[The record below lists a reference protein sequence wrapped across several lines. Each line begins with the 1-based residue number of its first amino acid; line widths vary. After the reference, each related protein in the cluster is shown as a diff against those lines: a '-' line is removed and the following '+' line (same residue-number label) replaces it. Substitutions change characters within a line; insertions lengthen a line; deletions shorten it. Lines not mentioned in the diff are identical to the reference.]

1 MNLALT
7 GMVLGLAVSIPP
19 GPNSMLCMNLACKG
33 VRRAVPLITTAALT
47 DAAYSLL
54 AASGVL
60 FAARA
65 DSALF
70 AYLAPCAM
78 VGTAALIWSPRWTSP
93 TAAAGIALFN
103 PATAAIWIG
112 LSSAPALRVLSPS
125 DLLARALPVAFGT
138 AVWFTLLAVAASRF
152 SRRIGPQHT
161 AGMRKALSFTLG
173 ILGLLSLLA
182 LLP

>member
-7 GMVLGLAVSIPP
+7 GVVLGLAVSIPP
-19 GPNSMLCMNLACKG
+19 GPNSMLCMNLACGG
-33 VRRAVPLITTAALT
+33 VRRAVPLITSAALT

-60 FAARA
+60 FASHAS
-65 DSALF
+65 SAIF
-70 AYLAPCAM
+70 AYLAPCVM
-78 VGTAALIWSPRWTSP
+78 IGTAVLIWSPRWTSP

-112 LSSAPALRVLSPS
+112 LSSAPSLRALSPA
-125 DLLARALPVAFGT
+125 DILARTLPVAFGT
-138 AVWFTLLAVAASRF
+138 AVWFTLLAIAASRF
-152 SRRIGPQHT
+152 SHRVGSQHT
-161 AGMRKALSFTLG
+161 TSMQKALSVTLG

>member
-7 GMVLGLAVSIPP
+7 GVALGLAVSIPP
-19 GPNSMLCMNLACKG
+19 GPNSMLCMNLACG
-33 VRRAVPLITTAALT
+33 GTRRTVPLIASAALT

-60 FAARA
+60 FASHA
-65 DSALF
+65 SPALF

-78 VGTAALIWSPRWTSP
+78 IGTAALIWSPRWASP
-93 TAAAGIALFN
+93 SAAAGIALFN
-103 PATAAIWIG
+103 PATAAIWMG

-125 DLLARALPVAFGT
+125 DILARALPVAFGT

-161 AGMRKALSFTLG
+161 ANMQKVIPVMLG
-173 ILGLLSLLA
+173 TLGLLSLFA
-182 LLP
+182 VLP